1 MATFTKISQPSTPFF
16 TQQFGTNLSTI
27 IPSSPDRFSAQ
38 PYEKTSFHNGRYSR
52 NASPCHPDG
61 SLTLR
66 PKGSRCKT
74 SVDSRF
80 LYSSTHSP
88 GDRKR
93 NLAQTG
99 RQRFSTRSTSES
111 WLSRLEHPSESLV
124 AGSAEISGPHS
135 SKLAHHPIAQIAI
148 TQYITIICAIFE
160 SLCSL
165 HAKSSQESKL
175 QTHSLSMNSEQT
187 HNEGATVR
195 VPHAHVLSSQSSV
208 EHPSKMDRYADFE
221 HLLVARA
228 LGADISSAYQS
239 KTVTPDP
246 SSPPTPDGT
255 GQPHNFQTIAPGLY
269 RSSMPQLGNYET
281 LEGFGLKT
289 IVTLVDKKLTLE
301 YGNFITSSGIIH
313 HVVPIEANKP
323 GRVPT
328 SAVIVHQVMQLMLDP
343 RNYPMLVH
351 CNQGKHRTGCMT
363 ACFRK
368 ICGWSDEAA
377 IEEYVRYSTPKD
389 RSADKLFIET
399 FDPTPL
405 KSVALERGYVG
416 GVYKQ
421 PMGDTNISERSI
433 YTNNSVST
441 YGTSETGEF
450 LHEYQERIR
459 QENNDIMESARL
471 WSHR

>member
-1 MATFTKISQPSTPFF
+1 MSTFTKISRPSTPFLRQHSH
-16 TQQFGTNLSTI
+16 TSLSSI
-27 IPSSPDRFSAQ
+27 NPSSLDRSSTQSYDKIA
-38 PYEKTSFHNGRYSR
+38 FHNGQIPR
-52 NASPCHPDG
+52 NASPCHP
-61 SLTLR
+61 SEPLTLR

-74 SVDSRF
+74 SVES
-80 LYSSTHSP
+80 LLSYNSIYSP
-88 GDRKR
+88 GHRR
-93 NLAQTG
+93 QGIAQIG
-99 RQRFSTRSTSES
+99 RRRSYTNSAS
-111 WLSRLEHPSESLV
+111 QLWLSRQEHPSETLV
-124 AGSAEISGPHS
+124 TGSAQASGPHS
-135 SKLAHHPIAQIAI
+135 SKLAQHILTQIAI
-148 TQYITIICAIFE
+148 TRYISIVCTVLE
-160 SLCSL
+160 SFYSL
-165 HAKSSQESKL
+165 IVTSAQNLEL
-175 QTHSLSMNSEQT
+175 PRRPRSMNSDQSHSEGEVIQAPRT
-187 HNEGATVR
+187 HIL
-195 VPHAHVLSSQSSV
+195 PSQSSV
-208 EHPSKMDRYADFE
+208 EHPFKMDRYSDFE

-281 LEGFGLKT
+281 LEGFSLKT

-313 HVVPIEANKP
+313 HVVPVEANKP

-328 SAVIVHQVMQLMLDP
+328 SAIVVHQVMQLMLDP

-389 RSADKLFIET
+389 RPADKLFIET

-405 KSVALERGYVG
+405 KSMALERGYVG

-441 YGTSETGEF
+441 YGQSDTGES

-471 WSHR
+471 WSHK